1 MLTRRLSSDCSASSS
16 GLSLPETCPPCARL
30 GRSSSDISPSWQ
42 LAFFGKAL
50 WVQHTTSFHE
60 ACSFC
65 ICEKPWETGQKR
77 RFCLTYAGRVQKL
90 VLVGA
95 PEYIANC
102 VCTAISCPSQALQ
115 FSPSWGFFFFKLNS
129 TMIWLIQFFA
139 SFVRVLGKMKQ
150 WKNKFSQNLERYTK
164 KSSFTL
170 ASFFKMWFNDSF
182 NKDGMSP
189 YQGLVFLLL
198 RWRMR
203 WAGSCPH
210 KAFSLVEKEMEGGR
224 RNRCAGRVSSM
235 IKIRE

>member
-1 MLTRRLSSDCSASSS
+1 MFFLHLWKAVRDRTETKVLSDLRWE
-16 GLSLPETCPPCARL
+16 GT
-30 GRSSSDISPSWQ
+30 
-42 LAFFGKAL
+42 
-50 WVQHTTSFHE
+50 
-60 ACSFC
+60 
-65 ICEKPWETGQKR
+65 ETGSCR
-77 RFCLTYAGRVQKL
+77 RTRIHSKL
-90 VLVGA
+90 RLHCHLLSKSG
-95 PEYIANC
+95 IA
-102 VCTAISCPSQALQ
+102 VFPIMR
-115 FSPSWGFFFFKLNS
+115 FFFFSKLNS

-182 NKDGMSP
+182 NKDSMSP

-224 RNRCAGRVSSM
+224 RNRCAGRVSSV